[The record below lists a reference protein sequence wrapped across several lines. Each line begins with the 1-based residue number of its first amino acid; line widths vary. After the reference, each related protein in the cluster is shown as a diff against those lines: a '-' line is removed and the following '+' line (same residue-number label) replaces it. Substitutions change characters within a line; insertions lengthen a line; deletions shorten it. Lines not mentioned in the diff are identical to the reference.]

1 MVWSYAK
8 DPMLKDFTNASSD
21 YFPAPPRCVLV
32 RGWWKDCWRTGH
44 IRDYILEPFCYQLSG
59 SFLPLEICS
68 PSLQQRHMH
77 HSNAICR
84 LQSVAPSAKVA
95 EVWQCHQGSLQINLA
110 VLTPHYRLALLA
122 LSFAPVRN
130 SDSFGN
136 KSGMDAILIQC
147 DGAGL
152 AATCVAIKEQSEE
165 GCVNAPNASFVC

>member
-1 MVWSYAK
+1 MQSADYSLSHKV
-8 DPMLKDFTNASSD
+8 LK
-21 YFPAPPRCVLV
+21 
-32 RGWWKDCWRTGH
+32 
-44 IRDYILEPFCYQLSG
+44 
-59 SFLPLEICS
+59 
-68 PSLQQRHMH
+68 
-77 HSNAICR
+77 
-84 LQSVAPSAKVA
+84 LQSCDMPSALRT
-95 EVWQCHQGSLQINLA
+95 QGSLQINLA